1 MLRPDLPFSLTES
14 LKKGKE
20 FCVMEMP
27 RWPFRKNLHAKLPSH
42 GCVLMA
48 KLLAA
53 QGMSH
58 GLTSTHAEVPENEGL

>member
-14 LKKGKE
+14 LKMGRKVDRKAN
-20 FCVMEMP
+20 VL
-27 RWPFRKNLHAKLPSH
+27 WPFRKSLHAKLPSH